1 MSWLKDLISMKTK
14 INSLNNNMIYY
25 KNEIYHQ
32 EKHYHSDENIKKVQL
47 DKIAQHQD
55 KYNNKKQELSQ
66 LENKYSN
73 ELEKYDK
80 DGIVTYNMIEEI
92 IKRGRDIRG
101 IQSNINILGD
111 TKYELEEEQKE
122 QMDQIQEKYNQ
133 LCSKQ

>member
-14 INSLNNNMIYY
+14 INSLNNHMIYY
-25 KNEIYHQ
+25 KNEIDHQ

-47 DKIAQHQD
+47 DKIAQYQD

-66 LENKYSN
+66 LEDKYSN

-101 IQSNINILGD
+101 IQSNINVLGD

-133 LCSKQ
+133 LYSKQ